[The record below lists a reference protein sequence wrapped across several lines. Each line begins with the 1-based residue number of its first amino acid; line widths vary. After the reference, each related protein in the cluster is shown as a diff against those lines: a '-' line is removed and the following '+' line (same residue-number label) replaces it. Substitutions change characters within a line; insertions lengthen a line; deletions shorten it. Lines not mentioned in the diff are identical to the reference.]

1 MPRDESCKATDV
13 VVVDRLVKRYGTVTA
28 LAGVS
33 LTVRRSEFIALLG
46 PSGCGKTTLLRAV
59 AGFVEPT
66 SGEIQING
74 RSMIGVPP
82 NLRPVNTVFQQYA
95 LFPHMTA
102 VENVAFGPR
111 RQRLA
116 AVEIETRVKDALA
129 MVGLEALGERY
140 PRELSGGQQQR
151 VALARAIVNRPDVL
165 LLDEPLG
172 ALDLKLR
179 KRMQVELKRLHQQL
193 GMTFLFVTHDQEE
206 ALAMADRIAVMR
218 EGSVVQIG
226 SGAEIYRNPITRYV
240 ADFIG
245 EANLIDCQS
254 GADGTVKIVPDGP
267 VLPYRAHE
275 NHSNSL
281 SLMVRPESI
290 TVGGTA
296 NAGEV
301 VLTATLKDKVFV
313 GSTWRLYLA
322 VAGGQE
328 IAAEPG
334 YSIEA
339 DQLIPGETTNVR
351 WPRDAARLLSD

>member
-1 MPRDESCKATDV
+1 MTPDV
-13 VVVDRLVKRYGTVTA
+13 VVVDRLVKSYGAVTA

-33 LTVRRSEFIALLG
+33 LTIRRGEFIALLG

-66 SGEIQING
+66 SGEIRINSQ
-74 RSMIGVPP
+74 SMTGVPP

-102 VENVAFGPR
+102 FENVAFGPR

-116 AVEIETRVKDALA
+116 LGEIQSRAKDALA
-129 MVGLEALGERY
+129 MVGLEGLGERY

-151 VALARAIVNRPDVL
+151 VALARAIVNRPEVL

-218 EGSVVQIG
+218 EGAIVQLG
-226 SGAEIYRNPITRYV
+226 SGAEIYRNPATRYV

-245 EANLIDCQS
+245 EANLISCRVDAN
-254 GADGTVKIVPDGP
+254 GAVQLSPDGP
-267 VLPYRAHE
+267 ILPYHAPAGVAGQV
-275 NHSNSL
+275 
-281 SLMVRPESI
+281 SLMLRPENVS
-290 TVGGTA
+290 VG
-296 NAGEV
+296 NAVGSDGV
-301 VLTATLKDKVFV
+301 SLTATLKDKVFV
-313 GSTWRLYLA
+313 GSTYRLYLMI
-322 VAGGQE
+322 AGGQE

-334 YSIEA
+334 LSAEA
-339 DQLIPGETTNVR
+339 ETLNPGETTTVHWR
-351 WPRDAARLLSD
+351 KDAARLLAD

>member
-1 MPRDESCKATDV
+1 MTPDV
-13 VVVDRLVKRYGTVTA
+13 VVADRLVKQYGEVTA

-33 LTVRRSEFIALLG
+33 LEIRRGEFIALLG

-66 SGEIQING
+66 SGEIRING
-74 RSMIGVPP
+74 RSMNGVPP

-116 AVEIETRVKDALA
+116 PGEIESRVTNALA
-129 MVGLEALGERY
+129 MVGLEGLGERY

-151 VALARAIVNRPDVL
+151 VALARAIVNRPEVL

-172 ALDLKLR
+172 ALGLKLR

-218 EGSVVQIG
+218 DGAIVQLG
-226 SGAEIYRNPITRYV
+226 SGAEIYRDPATRYV

-245 EANLIDCQS
+245 EANLIACRVDAN
-254 GADGTVKIVPDGP
+254 GAVHIAPDGP
-267 VLPYRAHE
+267 PLAYRAQT
-275 NHSNSL
+275 SGAGRV
-281 SLMVRPESI
+281 SLMVRPENVSI
-290 TVGGTA
+290 GGV
-296 NAGEV
+296 AGADDIA
-301 VLTATLKDKVFV
+301 LPATLKDKVFV
-313 GSTWRLYLA
+313 GSTYRLYL
-322 VAGGQE
+322 VLAGGQE

-334 YSIEA
+334 YSAEA
-339 DQLIPGETTNVR
+339 ERLAPGETTTVHWR
-351 WPRDAARLLSD
+351 KDAARLLAD

>member
-1 MPRDESCKATDV
+1 MTPDV
-13 VVVDRLVKRYGTVTA
+13 VVVDRLVKRFGAVTA
-28 LAGVS
+28 LADVS
-33 LTVRRSEFIALLG
+33 LAIRRGEFIALLG

-66 SGEIQING
+66 SGEIRING
-74 RSMIGVPP
+74 RLMAGVPP

-95 LFPHMTA
+95 LFPHMT
-102 VENVAFGPR
+102 VIENVAFGPR

-116 AVEIETRVKDALA
+116 PGDINKRVKDALG
-129 MVGLEALGERY
+129 MVGLEGLGQRY

-151 VALARAIVNRPDVL
+151 VALARAIVNRPAVL

-218 EGSVVQIG
+218 EGAIAQLG
-226 SGAEIYRNPITRYV
+226 SGAEIYRNPKTRYV

-245 EANLIDCQS
+245 EANLISCR
-254 GADGTVKIVPDGP
+254 ADVNGGVEIAPDGP
-267 VLPYRAHE
+267 VLPYRAPASSAGE
-275 NHSNSL
+275 V
-281 SLMVRPESI
+281 SLMVRPEHV
-290 TVGGTA
+290 TVGVP
-296 NAGEV
+296 AGV
-301 VLTATLKDKVFV
+301 DDVALPATLRDKVFV
-313 GSTWRLYLA
+313 GSTYRLYL
-322 VAGGQE
+322 VIPGGQE

-334 YSIEA
+334 YSAEA
-339 DQLIPGETTNVR
+339 ERLVAGEPTTVHWR
-351 WPRDAARLLSD
+351 KDAARLLAD

>member
-1 MPRDESCKATDV
+1 MMLDV
-13 VVVDRLVKRYGTVTA
+13 VVVDSLVKRYGAVTA
-28 LAGVS
+28 LAGLS
-33 LTVRRSEFIALLG
+33 LTIRRGEFLALLG

-66 SGEIQING
+66 AGEIRING
-74 RSMIGVPP
+74 RPMRGVPP
-82 NLRPVNTVFQQYA
+82 NLRPVNTVFQQFA

-102 VENVAFGPR
+102 SENIAFGPR

-116 AVEIETRVKDALA
+116 PAEIHGRVRDALA
-129 MVGLEALGERY
+129 MVGLEGLGARY

-151 VALARAIVNRPDVL
+151 VALARAIVNRPEVL

-218 EGSVVQIG
+218 EGAIVQLG
-226 SGAEIYRNPITRYV
+226 SGAEIYRNPATRYV

-245 EANLIDCQS
+245 EANLITCRVDAG
-254 GADGTVKIVPDGP
+254 GAVEITPEGGPDRTPANGA
-267 VLPYRAHE
+267 RHM
-275 NHSNSL
+275 
-281 SLMVRPESI
+281 SLMVRPES
-290 TVGGTA
+290 VRLGRAAGTDHVA
-296 NAGEV
+296 LPAK
-301 VLTATLKDKVFV
+301 LKDKVFV
-313 GSTWRLYLA
+313 GSTYRLYLVIA
-322 VAGGQE
+322 DGQE

-334 YSIEA
+334 CTREVDELA
-339 DQLIPGETTNVR
+339 PGDTV
-351 WPRDAARLLSD
+351 WVHWHKDAARLLED

>member
-1 MPRDESCKATDV
+1 MTHDV
-13 VVVDRLVKRYGTVTA
+13 VVVDRLVKCYGAVTA

-33 LTVRRSEFIALLG
+33 LAVRRGEFIALLG

-66 SGEIQING
+66 SGEIRISG
-74 RSMIGVPP
+74 RPMKGVPP
-82 NLRPVNTVFQQYA
+82 NLRPVNTVFQQFA

-102 VENVAFGPR
+102 SENIAFGPR

-116 AVEIETRVKDALA
+116 QGEIAGRVRDALA
-129 MVGLEALGERY
+129 MVGLEGLGARY

-151 VALARAIVNRPDVL
+151 VALARAIINRPEVL

-218 EGSVVQIG
+218 EGTIVQLG
-226 SGAEIYRNPITRYV
+226 SGAEIYRNPATSYV

-245 EANLIDCQS
+245 EANLINCRVDGK
-254 GADGTVKIVPDGP
+254 GAVQMTPNGPD
-267 VLPYRAHE
+267 LPYR
-275 NHSNSL
+275 SL
-281 SLMVRPESI
+281 ANGPRQMALMVRPES
-290 TVGGTA
+290 VRLGGA
-296 NAGEV
+296 AGGDHV
-301 VLTATLKDKVFV
+301 TLSATLKDKVFV
-313 GSTWRLYLA
+313 GSTYRLYL
-322 VAGGQE
+322 VIAGGQE
-328 IAAEPG
+328 ISAEPG
-334 YSIEA
+334 TSREA
-339 DQLIPGETTNVR
+339 DELAPGDKVTVN
-351 WPRDAARLLSD
+351 WHKDAARLLED

>member
-1 MPRDESCKATDV
+1 MTPDV
-13 VVVDRLVKRYGTVTA
+13 VVVDRLVKSYGAVTA

-33 LTVRRSEFIALLG
+33 LTIRRGEFIALLG

-66 SGEIQING
+66 SGEIRINSQ
-74 RSMIGVPP
+74 SMTGVPP

-102 VENVAFGPR
+102 FENVAFGPR

-116 AVEIETRVKDALA
+116 LGEIQSRAKDALA
-129 MVGLEALGERY
+129 MVGLEGLGERY

-151 VALARAIVNRPDVL
+151 VALARAIVNRPEVL

-218 EGSVVQIG
+218 EGAIVQLG
-226 SGAEIYRNPITRYV
+226 SGAEIYRNPATRYV

-245 EANLIDCQS
+245 EANLISCRVDAN
-254 GADGTVKIVPDGP
+254 GAVQLSPDGP
-267 VLPYRAHE
+267 ILPYHAPAGVAGQV
-275 NHSNSL
+275 
-281 SLMVRPESI
+281 SLMLRPENVS
-290 TVGGTA
+290 VG
-296 NAGEV
+296 NAVGSDGV
-301 VLTATLKDKVFV
+301 SLPATLKDKVFV
-313 GSTWRLYLA
+313 GSTYRLYLMI
-322 VAGGQE
+322 AGGQE

-334 YSIEA
+334 SSAEA
-339 DQLIPGETTNVR
+339 ETLNPGETTTVHWR
-351 WPRDAARLLSD
+351 KDAARLLAD